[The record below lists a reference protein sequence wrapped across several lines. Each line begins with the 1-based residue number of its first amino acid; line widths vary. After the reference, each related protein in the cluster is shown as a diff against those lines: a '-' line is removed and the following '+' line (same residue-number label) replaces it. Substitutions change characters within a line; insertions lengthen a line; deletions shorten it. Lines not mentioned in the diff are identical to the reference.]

1 MKTQAPLF
9 RLTEIFYSIQGEGL
23 YTGAPAV
30 FVRLAGCSMA
40 CEFCDTVF
48 TENFKMTAKQILEEI
63 KKYPS
68 TTVVVTGGEPAEQ
81 RLTELIKFLSAA
93 GLKVH
98 VETNG
103 SVFFDGS
110 GAENITVS
118 PKKYVDARMLK
129 AAHVIKILVGAK
141 TDLEDLKKYFQYAA
155 PSRLL
160 YLQPLDNKQENI
172 DLCVKIIKQNP
183 FLRLSLQ
190 THKFAKI
197 P

>member
-1 MKTQAPLF
+1 MKTPQQSY

-23 YTGAPAV
+23 YTGMPAV
-30 FVRLAGCSMA
+30 FVRFAGCLMA
-40 CEFCDTVF
+40 CEFCDTVYV
-48 TENFKMTAKQILEEI
+48 EKFKMTAPQILAEI
-63 KKYPS
+63 KKYP
-68 TTVVVTGGEPAEQ
+68 TQTVVITGGEPAEQ
-81 RLTELIKFLSAA
+81 PLSELIKFLTAA

-103 SVFFDGS
+103 SVYFDPA

-118 PKKYVDARMLK
+118 PKKYVDARMLS
-129 AAHVIKILVGAK
+129 AAHVIKILAGRE
-141 TDLEDLKKYFQYAA
+141 TDYDDLKKYFQYFS

-160 YLQPLDNKQENI
+160 YLQPRDNKQENI

-190 THKFAKI
+190 THKFANI
-197 P
+197 E

>member
-23 YTGAPAV
+23 YAGVPAV
-30 FVRLAGCSMA
+30 FVRLAGCQMA

-48 TENFKMTAKQILEEI
+48 AEKFKMTAPQILAEI
-63 KKYPS
+63 KKYPAR
-68 TTVVVTGGEPAEQ
+68 TVVITGGEPAEQ
-81 RLTELIKFLSAA
+81 PLGELIKFLISE

-103 SVFFDGS
+103 SVYFDGS

-118 PKKYVDARMLK
+118 PKKYVDARMLD
-129 AAHVIKILVGAK
+129 AAHVIKILVNRE
-141 TDLEDLKKYFQYAA
+141 TDLEDLKKYFQYFS

-160 YLQPLDNKQENI
+160 YLQPQDNKQENI

-190 THKFAKI
+190 THKFVKI